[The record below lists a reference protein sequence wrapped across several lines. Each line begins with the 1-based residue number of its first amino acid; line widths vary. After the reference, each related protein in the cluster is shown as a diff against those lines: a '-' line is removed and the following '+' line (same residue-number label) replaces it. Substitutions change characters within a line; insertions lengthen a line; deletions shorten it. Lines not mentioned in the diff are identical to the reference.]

1 MSLSVMEIVF
11 GVVLIFASIAII
23 LMVLFQDTKGNG
35 LSGAI
40 GGGEMMMGESRMRSN
55 TAVLVK
61 YTKYA
66 GIVFFVCTLLVG
78 VFGVIF

>member
-1 MSLSVMEIVF
+1 MSVLEIVS
-11 GVVLIFASIAII
+11 GVILIFASIAII
-23 LMVLFQDTKGNG
+23 LMVLFQDSKGNG

-55 TAVLVK
+55 TAILAN

-78 VFGVIF
+78 VFSVIA

>member
-1 MSLSVMEIVF
+1 MSVLEIVS
-11 GVVLIFASIAII
+11 GVILIFASIAII
-23 LMVLFQDTKGNG
+23 LMVLFQDSKGSG

-55 TAVLVK
+55 TAILAK

-66 GIVFFVCTLLVG
+66 GIVFLSARCLSVCSA
-78 VFGVIF
+78 

>member
-1 MSLSVMEIVF
+1 MSVLEIVS
-11 GVVLIFASIAII
+11 GVVLIFASISII
-23 LMVLFQDTKGNG
+23 LMVLFQDSKGNG

-55 TAVLVK
+55 TAILAK
-61 YTKYA
+61 YTRYA

-78 VFGVIF
+78 VFSVIAK

>member
-1 MSLSVMEIVF
+1 MTLAITILQVLV
-11 GVVLIFASIAII
+11 GVVII
-23 LMVLFQDTKGNG
+23 LMVLFQDSKGSG

-55 TAVLVK
+55 TAILAK

-78 VFGVIF
+78 VFSVIA

>member
-1 MSLSVMEIVF
+1 MSVLEIVS
-11 GVVLIFASIAII
+11 GVILIFASIAII
-23 LMVLFQDTKGNG
+23 LMVLFQDSKGNG

-55 TAVLVK
+55 TAILAK

-66 GIVFFVCTLLVG
+66 GIVFFFFPLLFG
-78 VFGVIF
+78 VFSVIA